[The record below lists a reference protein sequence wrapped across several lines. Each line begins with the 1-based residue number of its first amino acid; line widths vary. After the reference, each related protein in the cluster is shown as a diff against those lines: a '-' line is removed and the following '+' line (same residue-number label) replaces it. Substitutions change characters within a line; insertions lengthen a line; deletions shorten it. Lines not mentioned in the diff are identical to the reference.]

1 MTCGRLVGR
10 LKDVLE
16 GEDGEITL
24 PIPSYLIEA
33 AFAGRDSLEWV
44 GSGHWPE
51 KPLRPVAVLSGL

>member
-24 PIPSYLIEA
+24 PIPSYLPNGIVA
-33 AFAGRDSLEWV
+33 SLCI
-44 GSGHWPE
+44 GSPASQKGME
-51 KPLRPVAVLSGL
+51 LAR